1 MLQTQFSP
9 DTPSRIYARMEE
21 NFFKGIQSK
30 EYSSEELLLRLG
42 MFPRNGLK
50 IVLCH
55 GTFDIVHPGH
65 LRQFA
70 FAKTQA
76 EILVVS
82 ITADRF
88 IAKGG
93 VKPYVPQEIRSIN
106 LSALEIVD
114 YVIVCESETPLELLN
129 KLQPEVFVKGFDY
142 SSEENPKTN
151 EEKQVVETYGGKMV
165 FSPGDYVMSSTR
177 LIESRDFNLS
187 LEKLQVLM
195 NQEKITIRDFIDCLR
210 NFPNHKVSVL
220 GDTIVDQIN
229 YSKMIGAS
237 GKTPTLSTRKIKSER
252 FVGGAAIVAMHVAA
266 AGAEPRFISVIGD
279 DQEGKYVREAL
290 DGIGIENSLLFEAG
304 RPTTLKESFDVDGY
318 RLLKIDRVS
327 NAPILASTLAEI
339 SKALKNSKA
348 DTYIFSDFRHGIF
361 DSSTARKFLSEI
373 PSGSVVAADSQVAS
387 RWGNILDFKGAELVT
402 VNEKEARY
410 SLGNQ
415 DLPVRPLG
423 ENLFREMN
431 AKILIL
437 KVGRDGAITFR
448 RALEGSDPRHFFVL
462 DSFARFARDAVGAG
476 DALLA
481 YSSIAWSI
489 TKNPLI
495 STVIGLIAAGIECE
509 YEGNVPIERHLVEQR
524 IQELGLS

>member
-1 MLQTQFSP
+1 
-9 DTPSRIYARMEE
+9 MEDI
-21 NFFKGIQSK
+21 FFRGIQSK
-30 EYSSEELLLRLG
+30 EFSSEELLLQVG
-42 MFPRNGLK
+42 KFPRDAQK

-70 FAKTQA
+70 FAKTQG
-76 EILVVS
+76 EKLVVS

-88 IAKGG
+88 IAKSG

-114 YVIVCESETPLELLN
+114 YVLVCESETPLEMLK
-129 KLQPEVFVKGFDY
+129 KLQPEVFVKGYDY
-142 SSEENPKTN
+142 SSEENSKTI
-151 EEKQVVETYGGKMV
+151 EEKQVVEAYGGKMV
-165 FSPGDYVMSSTR
+165 FSPGDFVMSSTR
-177 LIESRDFNLS
+177 LIESRNFNLS

-195 NQEKITIRDFIDCLR
+195 KQEKVSIRDFTNCLSS
-210 NFPNHKVSVL
+210 FPKHRVSIL

-266 AGAEPRFISVIGD
+266 AGADPRFISVIGD
-279 DQEGKYVREAL
+279 DQEGEFVRESL
-290 DGIGIENSLLFEAG
+290 EKLKINNSLFFEIG

-327 NAPILASTLAEI
+327 NAPIGASTLMKI
-339 SKALKNSKA
+339 VDALKNAKA
-348 DTYIFSDFRHGIF
+348 DTYIFSDFRHGVF
-361 DSSTARKFLSEI
+361 DSSTARKFFGEV

-415 DLPVRPLG
+415 DLPIRPLG

-462 DSFARFARDAVGAG
+462 DSFARYVRDAVGAG

-495 STVIGLIAAGIECE
+495 ATFIGLIAAGIECE
-509 YEGNVPIERHLVEQR
+509 HEGNIPIERRLVEQR
-524 IQELGLS
+524 IQELGLP